1 MFDDG
6 RGKRE
11 KKIKVKSGAKRFI
24 LKALKGEAVLH
35 IAKVFLPLFPPLLS
49 VIESL
54 PSVSLEIRYVIWENY
69 LNLRNVLAN
78 VIKLKLPQLHF
89 FVGSVIM

>member
-1 MFDDG
+1 MG
-6 RGKRE
+6 SE
-11 KKIKVKSGAKRFI
+11 VGASQ
-24 LKALKGEAVLH
+24 LH
-35 IAKVFLPLFPPLLS
+35 YSNLFLFFSLPLFS

-78 VIKLKLPQLHF
+78 VIKGKLSQLQF
-89 FVGSVIM
+89 FVGKKVIM